1 MNPTSDQQR
10 IRVIVRGA
18 VQGVGFRPFVFRL
31 AQELG
36 LTGYV
41 NNFPAGVGIEAEAPK
56 AALEQFLH
64 RLQTE
69 RPPRSIIQ
77 SLESWWLDPVGY
89 VQFEIRPSTH
99 AGAKSAVVMADI
111 ATCEDCVRELFDP
124 QDRRYLYPFINCT
137 NCGPRFSII
146 EALPYDRANTS
157 MKRFTMCPE
166 CRSEYE
172 APQSRRFHAQPN
184 ACPLCG
190 PHLELWD
197 CTGKPVIS
205 PDVLCNQHAILR
217 AAVEAIQRGRIV
229 ALKGIGG
236 FHLIVDAANSQ
247 AVQELRI
254 RKHREEKPF
263 AVMFPSIET
272 AQQACEISETEE
284 RLLRAP
290 EAPIVLLR
298 QRSASGAPP
307 VVSASVAPDNPCL
320 GVLLP
325 YTPLHHL
332 LLSRLRAPVV
342 ATSANLSDEP
352 ICIDEYE
359 AVDRLKGIA
368 DLFLVHNRPIVRHVD
383 DSILRVMAGR
393 ELMLRRARGFAP
405 LPIELRS
412 SAQAVQETQAPAK
425 LRTAG
430 DEKAIRASDPQC
442 VIGVGGQLKSAVAL
456 GIGTQVFISQHI
468 GDLETPQAI
477 QAFER
482 VVADLQGL
490 YESPATTLVAD
501 AHPDYFSTRFATQTG
516 LPVRTVQ
523 HHVAHVLACMADNQL
538 APPILGVS
546 WDGTGYGLDGTV
558 WGGEFFHITDA
569 KVERIAHLRT
579 FCLPGG
585 EQAIRE
591 PRRSGL
597 GLLFELFGPSA
608 LNRADSPTVQAFS
621 SDELRVVGRMLTQ
634 QINSPRT
641 SSVGRLFDAVASLL
655 GLRQAT
661 HFEGQSAMQLEFLAV
676 ETAEMAGYDFS
687 LDTRSNPWIIDW
699 APAVEMFLVDLA
711 AGVAPALIAAK
722 FHLGLAESI
731 TEVARLAGLPRVALS
746 GGCFQN
752 RFLTEASV
760 KSLRRAGFRP
770 YWHQRVPPND
780 GGICL
785 GQVVAAL
792 PRRGYA

>member
-1 MNPTSDQQR
+1 M
-10 IRVIVRGA
+10 
-18 VQGVGFRPFVFRL
+18 QGVGFRPFVFRL
-31 AQELG
+31 AQALG

-41 NNFPAGVGIEAEAPK
+41 NNFPAGVCIEAEASK
-56 AALEQFLH
+56 ARLEEFLG
-64 RLQTE
+64 RLQAE

-89 VQFEIRPSTH
+89 SQFEILPSTQ

-111 ATCEDCVRELFDP
+111 ATCEDCLRELFDP

-184 ACPLCG
+184 ACPVCG

-197 CTGKPVIS
+197 RNGKPLTRSDEQI
-205 PDVLCNQHAILR
+205 DRHDILG
-217 AAVEAIQRGRIV
+217 AAVEAIQKGQIV

-236 FHLIVDAANSQ
+236 FHLIVDAANSH

-263 AVMFPSIET
+263 AVMFPSL
-272 AQQACEISETEE
+272 AAVRQACEISELEE

-298 QRSASGAPP
+298 QSRASGAHP
-307 VVSASVAPDNPCL
+307 VVSSLVAPDNPCL

-332 LLSRLRAPVV
+332 LLAALRAPVV
-342 ATSANLSDEP
+342 ATSGNLSDEP

-359 AVDRLKGIA
+359 AIDRLKGIA

-383 DSILRVMAGR
+383 DSILRVVAGR

-412 SAQAVQETQAPAK
+412 STTAAQRTQKPADVQIASGAPA
-425 LRTAG
+425 TGAS
-430 DEKAIRASDPQC
+430 AIQI
-442 VIGVGGQLKSAVAL
+442 VLGVGGHLKSAVAL

-477 QAFER
+477 RAFER

-490 YESPATTLVAD
+490 YESPATTIVAD
-501 AHPDYFSTRFATQTG
+501 AHPDYFSTRFATGTG
-516 LPVRTVQ
+516 LPFRAVQ

-538 APPILGVS
+538 EPPVLGVS

-558 WGGEFFHITDA
+558 WGGEFFHITDQ
-569 KVERIAHLRT
+569 KVERIGHLRT

-585 EQAIRE
+585 EQAVRE

-597 GLLFELFGPSA
+597 GVLFELFGPSA
-608 LNRADSPTVQAFS
+608 LDATDSPTVRAFS
-621 SDELRVVGRMLTQ
+621 ADELRVLVRMLTQ
-634 QINSPRT
+634 GINSPRT
-641 SSVGRLFDAVASLL
+641 SSAGRLFDAVASLL

-661 HFEGQSAMQLEFLAV
+661 QFEGQSAMQLEFLAG
-676 ETAEMAGYDFS
+676 ERTESAGYNFAVDA
-687 LDTRSNPWIIDW
+687 RSRPWIIDW
-699 APAVEMFLVDLA
+699 ALPSRRCWPTSQREL
-711 AGVAPALIAAK
+711 
-722 FHLGLAESI
+722 
-731 TEVARLAGLPRVALS
+731 LPR
-746 GGCFQN
+746 
-752 RFLTEASV
+752 
-760 KSLRRAGFRP
+760 
-770 YWHQRVPPND
+770 
-780 GGICL
+780 
-785 GQVVAAL
+785 
-792 PRRGYA
+792 